1 MLFIAAGLGLRR
13 ICISFAISIK
23 IASVL
28 AGAHGI
34 IEWLV
39 CITPWCWCYQFLTST
54 RTKIRPASLK
64 NKGSD
69 KLTTCIH
76 ILIHHSF
83 YNWGNGTAD
92 DLHEVI
98 SYDLIPERFLKDT
111 WRTVEGQILVKQMI
125 KKIKYSQQ
133 FLFMALPL
141 VISTSPGKRLK
152 HLRGRKTA
160 IQGKDSAAFNAV
172 NSPLPLVCKLSL
184 SQVFNLPLPS
194 PSCQPPPPLLLFPQV
209 DVLFLA
215 PSLLNPA
222 TFFPFPAPARSL
234 SSGCSCIFSPGDP
247 RVSQNCWC
255 FFSCFA
261 LLLVAGTSVQ
271 PTLRSSCNEE
281 ENHHM
286 VTCKTV
292 AYSDRAF
299 KQ

>member
-39 CITPWCWCYQFLTST
+39 CITPWCWCYQFPTST

-111 WRTVEGQILVKQMI
+111 WRTVEGQILLKQMI

-184 SQVFNLPLPS
+184 SLRCSICHFPHLPASHHHLYSCFPKWMFSSLLPHSSIQPRFSLSLPLQGLS
-194 PSCQPPPPLLLFPQV
+194 PQAA
-209 DVLFLA
+209 LA
-215 PSLLNPA
+215 SFHRGTQESLRTA
-222 TFFPFPAPARSL
+222 
-234 SSGCSCIFSPGDP
+234 GVFSPVLP
-247 RVSQNCWC
+247 YC
-255 FFSCFA
+255 
-261 LLLVAGTSVQ
+261 
-271 PTLRSSCNEE
+271 
-281 ENHHM
+281 
-286 VTCKTV
+286 
-292 AYSDRAF
+292 
-299 KQ
+299 